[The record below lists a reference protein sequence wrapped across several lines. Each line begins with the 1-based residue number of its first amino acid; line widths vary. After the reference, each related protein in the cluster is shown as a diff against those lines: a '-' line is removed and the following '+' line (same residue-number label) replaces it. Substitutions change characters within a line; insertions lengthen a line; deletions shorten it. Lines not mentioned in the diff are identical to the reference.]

1 MCRRQSRYYS
11 TWYGSACIRSFAQ
24 MCPQTGLCLVRGYIA
39 TKRNLLHFCLSE
51 LVKINRFLPHLF
63 TDIQF
68 TVFEKVFDVAKLTGE
83 FPLLRCFP
91 SFL

>member
-1 MCRRQSRYYS
+1 MLFLYLYVYLAVNLRRYKCVVGKVDIILLGTVAHVSVLS
-11 TWYGSACIRSFAQ
+11 H
-24 MCPQTGLCLVRGYIA
+24 GYIA

-68 TVFEKVFDVAKLTGE
+68 TVFEKVFHVEKLTG
-83 FPLLRCFP
+83 
-91 SFL
+91 